1 MSISK
6 GQLVRLQILYQQL
19 AHHELG
25 MGLSREERMAW
36 TSARLHKPVT
46 SFSNLSREDA
56 GWLIDQIQQHLG
68 IKVPV
73 KPRKRLDRDAAHSA
87 GTEGR
92 RKDDGKQATLAGAAE
107 FARIHYVLDVLGWNE
122 QQLDGWL
129 RSSRSPLGHR
139 ATPTIRTLGD
149 ANRVWWALKRMAIA
163 GGLWKEH
170 RS

>member
-25 MGLSREERMAW
+25 MGLSREERVAW
-36 TSARLHKPVT
+36 ASARLHKPVK
-46 SFSNLSREDA
+46 SFSDLSREDA
-56 GWLIDQIQQHLG
+56 GWLIDQIQTHLG
-68 IKVPV
+68 VKAPA

-92 RKDDGKQATLAGAAE
+92 RMDDGKQSTLAGAAE
-107 FARIHYVLDVLGWNE
+107 FARIRYVLDMLSWNE
-122 QQLDGWL
+122 QQFEAWL
-129 RSSRSPLGHR
+129 RSSRSPLGRR

-149 ANRVWWALKRMAIA
+149 ANRVWWALKRMAKA
-163 GGLWKEH
+163 GGLWKE
-170 RS
+170 RA